1 MRVLGIDASLRSTGL
16 GVVESDGSRL
26 RAVEYGRI
34 RNADRLLRSECLR
47 RVAGGI
53 EEMLTRTQPDAV
65 AIEGVFAFKN
75 VRTVVVLGEVRGAAI
90 LICTRAG
97 LPVFEYPPR
106 RVKQAVVGFGA
117 ADKQQVRQMVM
128 QLLNLRAPPQEDAS
142 DALAIAI
149 THLHAGGR
157 QAVLA
162 QTPL

>member
-1 MRVLGIDASLRSTGL
+1 M
-16 GVVESDGSRL
+16 
-26 RAVEYGRI
+26 EYGRI

-53 EEMLTRTQPDAV
+53 EEMLSRTQPDAV

-75 VRTVVVLGEVRGAAI
+75 VRTVVVLGEVRGAAM
-90 LICTRAG
+90 LVCARAG

-106 RVKQAVVGFGA
+106 RVKQAVAGFGG

-128 QLLNLRAPPQEDAS
+128 QLLSLSAPLQEDAS

-149 THLHAGGR
+149 THLHAAGR
-157 QAVLA
+157 QAALA